1 MQKLYNCFTL
11 RTTLLTVTQLRYS
24 SIDVIMNMSHICK
37 AITKM
42 AKDTAMNI
50 RVSSEDL
57 ELIKTTAKANG
68 YDKYSEWCL
77 SVLLQAASKTSVLED
92 VEELKQR
99 VKKLEQLI
107 SA

>member
-1 MQKLYNCFTL
+1 
-11 RTTLLTVTQLRYS
+11 
-24 SIDVIMNMSHICK
+24 
-37 AITKM
+37 M

-57 ELIKTTAKANG
+57 ELIKKTAKDNG

-77 SVLLQAASKTSVLED
+77 SVLLSAANKTSVLSE

-99 VKKLEQLI
+99 VEKLEKLLP
-107 SA
+107 A